1 MKSVRDLSFYFWIFL
16 IFVASQIAATLLSI
30 RFVGS
35 SQMIIEPFWQYLDP
49 QILKTDLLRGLF
61 FLHSQPP
68 LFNAFL
74 GLVLKLFPQH
84 YEQAFC
90 WIFRA
95 FSFGALLL
103 MGLIMRK
110 MAINQILIFFFCTI
124 FALFPN
130 FLVYTNLLFY
140 TLPIAFLLLLSC
152 LFLQKF
158 LETQRRQYAVLF
170 TCTAGI
176 IMLTRSIYHLLW
188 FVLCGV
194 IILLL
199 MNRNS
204 RDIFLRASIVPVLLV
219 LLLYAKNSVLVGSFG
234 PSSWMGMNLARGWP
248 LPNES
253 MRSLNAFLE
262 PDEIRRLSDLHKI
275 NSEWLVG
282 PFMPPGAYSHL
293 GYFRTDQSNFWH
305 PAITAPE
312 KRSSIPNVTHP
323 NFNHYD
329 YAKISRKMFDADRAI
344 ILEYPQKYFARVLL
358 GFKMYLQPATGP
370 SWFLVQSYNYYS
382 TQKYADFLTRLLF
395 QGRRIE
401 LARGY
406 IPWNSFYILFPV
418 LMIFGIIKTFARADN
433 NGVTFAYLTL
443 TILWVAMITNMLEF
457 GENNRIRFETD
468 PLIVIVSAAA
478 LQSAYRFLRNGLFK
492 RSSPIVVES
501 P

>member
-1 MKSVRDLSFYFWIFL
+1 MKSVRDFSFYFWIFL
-16 IFVASQIAATLLSI
+16 IFIASQVAATLLNI

-74 GLVLKLFPQH
+74 GVVLKLFPQN
-84 YEQAFC
+84 YELVFTG
-90 WIFRA
+90 IFRVI
-95 FSFGALLL
+95 SFGTLLL

-110 MAINQILIFFFCTI
+110 MAINQMLIFIFCAI

-140 TLPIAFLLLLSC
+140 TLPVAFLLLLSC

-158 LETQRRQYAVLF
+158 LETQRRQYAILF

-188 FVLCGV
+188 FVLCAALILFV
-194 IILLL
+194 IDH
-199 MNRNS
+199 NS
-204 RDIFLRASIVPVLLV
+204 RRFFLRAAIVPALLV
-219 LLLYAKNSVLVGSFG
+219 LLLYAKNSALVGSFG

-262 PDEIRRLSDLHKI
+262 PDEIRRLSDSHKI

-293 GYFRTDQSNFWH
+293 GYFSTDQSNFWH

-329 YAKISRKMFDADRAI
+329 YAKISKKMLDADRAI
-344 ILEYPQKYFARVLL
+344 IFEYPQKYFARVLL

-370 SWFLVQSYNYYS
+370 SWFLVQSYNYYP
-382 TQKYADFLTRLLF
+382 TQTYADFLTRLLF

-418 LMIFGIIKTFARADN
+418 LMIFGIIKTFTRADKN
-433 NGVTFAYLTL
+433 HVTFAYLTL